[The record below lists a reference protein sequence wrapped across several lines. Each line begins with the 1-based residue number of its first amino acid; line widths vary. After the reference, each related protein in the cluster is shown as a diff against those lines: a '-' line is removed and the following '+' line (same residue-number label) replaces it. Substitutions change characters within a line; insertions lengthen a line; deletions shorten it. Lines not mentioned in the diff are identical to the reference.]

1 MPFGLFRRKQE
12 APPSSAET
20 AKPARVAP
28 GGRPI
33 PFEALTEEWRLRGS
47 MHVEGRLSDALNRRE
62 PIRISDVLWGPADG
76 SGELE
81 PAGFEVVDP
90 YDLVLVITGP
100 SSLPVLTDAERVAF
114 KVHKVAYDVGLEAPP
129 YRVVGT
135 VYLYPGS
142 DPERL
147 LDRSSEMFVPVADA
161 IAWLGDTRVSGDEAD
176 TVLLNRF
183 YLRGI
188 EQVDKRTGERHVPL
202 PGQPLGG
209 TSWQDRSR

>member
-1 MPFGLFRRKQE
+1 MPFGLFRRKP
-12 APPSSAET
+12 ASDST
-20 AKPARVAP
+20 AGPARAASPALP

-62 PIRISDVLWGPADG
+62 PIRISDVRWGAADAN
-76 SGELE
+76 GELE

-100 SSLPVLTDAERVAF
+100 ASLPVLTDAERIAF
-114 KVHKVAYDVGLEAPP
+114 KVHKIAFDVALEAPP
-129 YRVVGT
+129 YRVIGT

-142 DPERL
+142 DPDRL
-147 LDRSSEMFVPVADA
+147 LDRSTEMFVPVADA
-161 IAWLGDTRVSGDEAD
+161 VAYLGEQRVSGEDED
-176 TVLLNRF
+176 TILLNRF

-188 EQVDKRTGERHVPL
+188 EQIDKRTGERPATL

-209 TSWQDRSR
+209 ISWQDRSR

>member
-1 MPFGLFRRKQE
+1 MPFGLFRRKPASPAASE
-12 APPSSAET
+12 AAGAASRAL
-20 AKPARVAP
+20 P

-62 PIRISDVLWGPADG
+62 PLQISDVRWGPAGAD
-76 SGELE
+76 GELE

-100 SSLPVLTDAERVAF
+100 TSLPVLTDAERVAF
-114 KVHKVAYDVGLEAPP
+114 KVHKIAFDVALEAPP
-129 YRVVGT
+129 YRVIGT

-142 DPERL
+142 DPDRL
-147 LDRSSEMFVPVADA
+147 LDRSTEMFVPVADA
-161 IAWLGDTRVSGDEAD
+161 VAYLGEQRVSGEDED
-176 TVLLNRF
+176 TILLNRF

-188 EQVDKRTGERHVPL
+188 GQIDKRTGERPASL

-209 TSWQDRSR
+209 ISWQDRSR

>member
-1 MPFGLFRRKQE
+1 VPFGLFRRKP
-12 APPSSAET
+12 AADAAAGPTRT
-20 AKPARVAP
+20 ASPALP

-47 MHVEGRLSDALNRRE
+47 MHVEGRLSDALNHRE
-62 PIRISDVLWGPADG
+62 PIRISDVRWGPADAD
-76 SGELE
+76 GELE

-100 SSLPVLTDAERVAF
+100 TSLPVLTDAERVAF
-114 KVHKVAYDVGLEAPP
+114 RVHKIAFDVALEAPP
-129 YRVVGT
+129 YRVIGT

-142 DPERL
+142 DPDRL
-147 LDRSSEMFVPVADA
+147 LDRSTEMFVPVADA
-161 IAWLGDTRVSGDEAD
+161 VAYLGERRVSGEDED

-183 YLRGI
+183 YLRGV
-188 EQVDKRTGERHVPL
+188 EQIDKRTGERPATL

-209 TSWQDRSR
+209 ISWQDRSR